1 MTEETAATAPVE
13 GISDSADEDA
23 EYSAAF
29 SRITG
34 GEPVEDDP
42 EAVTTEGEAT
52 EVAAEAPDAVTEPV
66 VAAPPPSEL
75 PSGVKN
81 VWGDIPAKAREAI
94 VESQREMGNKLA
106 DQGRFIQALNPIKDV
121 LTKAAQE
128 IPNLMNMRP
137 EQVASEIMVLA
148 KISKELE
155 ERPLETIMG
164 IVQKRGL
171 GAQMAQALSGQA
183 VTPDTKYV
191 TELQGEL
198 ATLKRQL
205 AQVSDPSFFRN
216 QVTQITAETQAESL
230 VSEFARTVDHW
241 AEIEAHIPSYIPIVQ
256 SELGPNASHKDV
268 LRAAY
273 ELAVQRR
280 MPEAK
285 AKEPPV
291 DEAKAVPDP
300 KKTEAAIKA
309 KSVNVSSTTTG
320 KPREMTEDEILSA
333 AYRRAAAR

>member
-13 GISDSADEDA
+13 GITDSSDDMDA

-29 SRITG
+29 ARATG
-34 GEPVEDDP
+34 GEPVEDEP
-42 EAVTTEGEAT
+42 EAAVTEEAPVEAAEEAPEAT
-52 EVAAEAPDAVTEPV
+52 KEPV
-66 VAAPPPSEL
+66 VASPPPSEL
-75 PSGVKN
+75 PSGVKG
-81 VWGDIPAKAREAI
+81 VWGDIPAQAREAI
-94 VESQREMGNKLA
+94 IESQREMGNKLA

-121 LTKAAQE
+121 LTRAAQE

-155 ERPLETIMG
+155 EKPVETLMG

-171 GAQMAQALSGQA
+171 GAQMAAALGGQVA
-183 VTPDTKYV
+183 PDTKYV
-191 TELQGEL
+191 TDLQNEVR
-198 ATLKRQL
+198 TLQRKL
-205 AQVSDPSFFRN
+205 EQVSDPNYLRT
-216 QVTQITAETQAESL
+216 QVSQYTAETQAESL
-230 VSEFARTVDHW
+230 VTEFAATVEHW
-241 AEIEAHIPSYIPIVQ
+241 GEMEPHIPTYIPIVR
-256 SELGPNASHKDV
+256 SELGPNASAKDV
-268 LRAAY
+268 LKAAY

-280 MPEAK
+280 MPETK

-291 DEAKAVPDP
+291 DEAKVVPDP

-320 KPREMTEDEILSA
+320 KQREMTEDEILSA
-333 AYRRAAAR
+333 AYRRAASR